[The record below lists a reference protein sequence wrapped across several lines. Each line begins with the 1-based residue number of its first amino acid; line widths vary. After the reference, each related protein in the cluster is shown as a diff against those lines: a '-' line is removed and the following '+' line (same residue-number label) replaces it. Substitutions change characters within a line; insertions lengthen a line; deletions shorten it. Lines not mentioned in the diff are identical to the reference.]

1 MNARLKLNLDRL
13 TGTFDVDPSS
23 SRIYSRDAAIDLVVH
38 GFEEDEVTPANE
50 NDATPPGKPVVQFV
64 NSAGRVV
71 AQAMLAQP
79 IGDGA
84 GGAGADGKYDL
95 VATLSTNTVEMRRE
109 FFGAGPQAVREFTVR
124 ILDTATANPIACG
137 PFPVFNFPGV
147 CGDAPTELPSASE
160 VLAELR
166 RMIEEHAGR
175 TDNPHAVTAALIEAL
190 TQVQADSRYA
200 LKSSVTSRSSQV
212 SQALNQSAMAA
223 TAARGHAARS
233 DNPHGV
239 TAAQVG
245 LGNVDNTA
253 DADKPV
259 STRQQAAIAA
269 AKEKVANLVQAE
281 ARRAAGREQEL
292 QNGIDAESRRA
303 SSAESDLNLAIR
315 TEKERAQGAESALR
329 VEKQGKLSSQQL
341 AAVNSGIDA
350 GKVAK
355 IAQNESAISTEVSRA
370 KTEEARLQTLINAIK
385 TFEVVVA
392 DSLPSPSEQYGKK
405 LYLVPSTNPET
416 RNVKD
421 EFICVKVDDV
431 WSWEQ
436 VGSTAITIEFDYE
449 PTEGSQKAV
458 RSGGIWSWVKS
469 LLPNWLTSD
478 YAEPATVAS
487 VAAKADKA
495 TTLAGYGITDAVPLV
510 EDLNGEKTAAT
521 IGSRQSGE
529 SVGKCSLAIG
539 YGVTAS
545 GDYSHAEGYFIT
557 ASGNASHAEGDST
570 TASGYGAHAEGFL
583 TTASGGYSHA
593 EGTWTTANG
602 ISSYAGGAK
611 AVTREDDQNA
621 FAWNGD
627 GDKTEPYSSHGPGT
641 FNINPKGGLGGF
653 YIGEQTIASII
664 AAAIA
669 GKANLASLAPEY
681 SATSAYSV
689 GAIVYY
695 DGNIYQCK
703 TAIAEGGEAWNA
715 EHWELRKLDDFFTKS
730 NSLLTATIDARLPYP
745 LYPVT
750 EETGIL
756 KDRAINTT
764 SLASVTVPDNFTDLL
779 VRASVASSLSVT
791 MPEAIATKYG
801 DTFPGEAGEYLI
813 TITKTGAAEAYVRTI
828 KLEEVA

>member
-23 SRIYSRDAAIDLVVH
+23 SRIYSRDAAIDLIVH
-38 GFEEDEVTPANE
+38 GFDENEVTPANE
-50 NDATPPGKPVVQFV
+50 GGATPPGKPVVQFV

-71 AQAMLAQP
+71 AQAMLVRP
-79 IGDGA
+79 TGDGS
-84 GGAGADGKYDL
+84 GAGADGKYDL

-109 FFGAGPQAVREFTVR
+109 FFGVGLQAVREFTVR
-124 ILDTATANPIACG
+124 ILDTETANPIACG

-147 CGDAPTELPSASE
+147 FGDAPTELPSASE

-175 TDNPHAVTAALIEAL
+175 TDNPHRVTAVLIEAL
-190 TQVQADSRYA
+190 TQVQADARYA
-200 LKSSVTSRSSQV
+200 LKSSVTSLSSQV

-223 TAARGHAARS
+223 AAARGHAARS

-259 STRQQAAIAA
+259 SARQQTAITL
-269 AKEKVANLVQAE
+269 AKEQVANLVQAE

-315 TEKERAQGAESALR
+315 TEKERAQGAEAAIR

-355 IAQNESAISTEVSRA
+355 IAQNESAISAEVSRA
-370 KTEEARLQTLINAIK
+370 TTEEARLQTLINAIK

-392 DSLPSPSEQYGKK
+392 DLLPSPSEQYSKK
-405 LYLVPSTNPET
+405 LYLIPSTNPET

-421 EFICVKVDDV
+421 EFICVKVDNV
-431 WSWEQ
+431 WLWEQ

-449 PTEGSQKAV
+449 PTEGSQKAA

-469 LLPNWLTSD
+469 LLPSWLTPTREEPPTQ
-478 YAEPATVAS
+478 AEVAS
-487 VAAKADKA
+487 KYTKPQGGIPETDMAEDVKTSLGLAK
-495 TTLAGYGITDAVPLV
+495 
-510 EDLNGEKTAAT
+510 
-521 IGSRQSGE
+521 
-529 SVGKCSLAIG
+529 SLA
-539 YGVTAS
+539 
-545 GDYSHAEGYFIT
+545 
-557 ASGNASHAEGDST
+557 N
-570 TASGYGAHAEGFL
+570 
-583 TTASGGYSHA
+583 
-593 EGTWTTANG
+593 
-602 ISSYAGGAK
+602 K
-611 AVTREDDQNA
+611 
-621 FAWNGD
+621 
-627 GDKTEPYSSHGPGT
+627 
-641 FNINPKGGLGGF
+641 
-653 YIGEQTIASII
+653 
-664 AAAIA
+664 
-669 GKANLASLAPEY
+669 Y
-681 SATSAYSV
+681 SASSAYAV
-689 GAIVYY
+689 GQYVFH
-695 DGNIYQCK
+695 DGSIYRCT
-703 TAIAEGGEAWNA
+703 TAIALPGEAWNPA
-715 EHWELRKLDDFFTKS
+715 HWSEAQKLDDFFTNS

-745 LYPVT
+745 LYAVPS
-750 EETGIL
+750 TGLL

-764 SLASVTVPDNFTDLL
+764 SLDAVTVPDNFTDLL

-801 DTFPGEAGEYLI
+801 DTFPSEAGEYLI